1 MVEKER
7 QIEIGFKTY
16 VTDSLKYIN
25 ESVSNVFGGK
35 VMKERFFD
43 IVSPEEEK
51 EETREPEEIIENIS
65 KKLDRLA
72 G

>member
-43 IVSPEEEK
+43 MVNPEEEK